1 MKELCQFYF
10 LFSCYLLGLAQDI
23 PPLFYFYFLPL
34 LIQGGLAMRQYIP
47 ELMPLIV
54 EALMDGAAVAKR
66 EVAVS
71 TLGQVVQS
79 TGYGIDF
86 YLLWELN
93 FVFIII

>member
-1 MKELCQFYF
+1 MSILFP
-10 LFSCYLLGLAQDI
+10 FSCYLLGLAKI
-23 PPLFYFYFLPL
+23 FLTCFNFYFLPL
-34 LIQGGLAMRQYIP
+34 VVQGGLAMRQYIP

>member
-1 MKELCQFYF
+1 MF
-10 LFSCYLLGLAQDI
+10 LFHRV
-23 PPLFYFYFLPL
+23 
-34 LIQGGLAMRQYIP
+34 QGGLAMRQYIP

-79 TGYGIDF
+79 TG
-86 YLLWELN
+86 
-93 FVFIII
+93 

>member
-1 MKELCQFYF
+1 
-10 LFSCYLLGLAQDI
+10 
-23 PPLFYFYFLPL
+23 
-34 LIQGGLAMRQYIP
+34 MRQYIP

-79 TGYGIDF
+79 TGYEIFTFLKD
-86 YLLWELN
+86 LKLPSC
-93 FVFIII
+93 FI

>member
-1 MKELCQFYF
+1 MLVLLFPF
-10 LFSCYLLGLAQDI
+10 LSCYLLCLAKI
-23 PPLFYFYFLPL
+23 FPSWFSFAL
-34 LIQGGLAMRQYIP
+34 LAQGGLAMRQYIP

-79 TGYGIDF
+79 TGYEILTFFYDF
-86 YLLWELN
+86 LLVLYDN
-93 FVFIII
+93 ATRQF